1 MKKILLLMCF
11 AAITLQLNAQLNK
24 NIIYAGLLQM
34 GAGFADGTN
43 QAYLFHYSSKFKNIK
58 PNEIAWK
65 NKWAKD
71 EFGNVIVGK
80 ERFWGSSRWF
90 VFTTDFH
97 HATRFAEN
105 RLNEATGIVYSMEYV
120 NIKWK
125 GKPSFKVKQGKR
137 FRKKWYWFAA
147 DFAVIFAAR
156 SAGFKI
162 AYDGVFKR

>member
-1 MKKILLLMCF
+1 MMVLCLSL
-11 AAITLQLNAQLNK
+11 TAQLNK
-24 NIIYAGLLQM
+24 NIFYASLLQF

-43 QAYLFHYSSKFKNIK
+43 QAYLFHYSPKFGNIK
-58 PNEIAWK
+58 PNDVAWK

-71 EFGNVIVGK
+71 EFGNTIVGK

-105 RLNEATGIVYSMEYV
+105 RLNEATGVVYSMEYV

-125 GKPSFKVKQGKR
+125 SKSAFKKAKR
-137 FRKKWYWFAA
+137 FRKKWYWFVA

-156 SAGFKI
+156 SAGFKL
-162 AYDGVFKR
+162 AYDIIFEK